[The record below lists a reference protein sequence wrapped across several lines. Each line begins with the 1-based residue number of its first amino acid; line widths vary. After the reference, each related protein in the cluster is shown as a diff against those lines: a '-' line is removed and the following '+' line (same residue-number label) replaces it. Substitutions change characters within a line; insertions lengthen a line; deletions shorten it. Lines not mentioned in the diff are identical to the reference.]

1 MKIEQ
6 ANPNTIHL
14 KFRQE
19 KDDENY
25 GNCLWGDVIINC
37 DDYTLT
43 AKTDCGN
50 YMHGWTPTPDE
61 ESFIH
66 LLSRIE
72 SEYLVGK
79 ISVKNVFDFEESK
92 RQTYEIIRQS
102 RDCRENAERIIE
114 DIEYSLDNDN
124 CRSEE
129 SFYRTCN
136 SILKE
141 NGVYYGS
148 EMICIEKDYPAGAK
162 IFAEIYDTAIKPY
175 LKTLEKPARIKLKPC
190 PFCGGTAVI
199 NHENADTKDSCYLI
213 ECEDCGALTSFVN
226 STDNGEKAWN
236 CSKAD
241 TINSWNRRSGK

>member
-1 MKIEQ
+1 MG
-6 ANPNTIHL
+6 
-14 KFRQE
+14 RR
-19 KDDENY
+19 NY
-25 GNCLWGDVIINC
+25 
-37 DDYTLT
+37 DYTLT

-114 DIEYSLDNDN
+114 DIDYSLDNDN

-141 NGVYYGS
+141 NGVYYSS
-148 EMICIEKDYPAGAK
+148 EMICIEKDYPVGAK

-175 LKTLEKPARIKLKPC
+175 LRSLKETFESRC
-190 PFCGGTAVI
+190 C
-199 NHENADTKDSCYLI
+199 
-213 ECEDCGALTSFVN
+213 
-226 STDNGEKAWN
+226 EKAPMRIEVKNGDIGAFALCPN
-236 CSKAD
+236 CE
-241 TINSWNRRSGK
+241 INLYHFAERTQCLDNIKFCPHCGQMLSWR